1 MPQIDSSSTGMLSI
15 EMLGP
20 LVTIACASYAA
31 LDTALLTK
39 ANQWMPKIIDGIIAA
54 ASVVVSMTLIHTL
67 DDILPF
73 KLLDSKMMTSAVVF
87 CTNPNPPSPHA
98 AIACSAISFVAG
110 VFIHFAGLGL
120 PSDAVAVS
128 VHLLFAKLS
137 GCNFSPAVG
146 LTAVVG
152 KATWQNGSWSEP
164 LHYLF
169 ATWFAGHALLYAFAH
184 AIAVPRRAARLY
196 LTQRQWKDSMQD
208 FIGGDGDG
216 DEGAEGAEVEPLEP
230 LASTASAL
238 EQSAKLRTLFNTY
251 DTSGNGAIDP
261 TEFRV
266 ALRALLHVDVPLC
279 DCEATVRSFDAD
291 GNGTLCFR
299 EFCEAICGINW
310 WRHTAQRKRAS
321 LRALVKFSKSS
332 AELKGKNL

>member
-1 MPQIDSSSTGMLSI
+1 MPNARCVGHL
-15 EMLGP
+15 
-20 LVTIACASYAA
+20 A
-31 LDTALLTK
+31 LQ
-39 ANQWMPKIIDGIIAA
+39 ANQWMPKIVDGVIAA
-54 ASVVVSMTLIHTL
+54 ASIVVSITLIHTL
-67 DDILPF
+67 DRNLPF
-73 KLLDSKMMTSAVVF
+73 KLLDSKMMSSAVVF
-87 CTNPNPPSPHA
+87 CTNPKPPSPHA
-98 AIACSAISFVAG
+98 AIACSAISFAAG
-110 VFIHFAGLGL
+110 VVIHFAALGL
-120 PSDAVAVS
+120 PSDAVAVG

-152 KATWQNGSWSEP
+152 KAAWKDGSWSEP

-169 ATWFAGHALLYAFAH
+169 ATWLAGHALLYAFAH

-208 FIGGDGDG
+208 FIGGEGGEGEG
-216 DEGAEGAEVEPLEP
+216 DEGAEGTEEEP
-230 LASTASAL
+230 LATTASAL

-279 DCEATVRSFDAD
+279 DCEATVRTFDAD

-321 LRALVKFSKSS
+321 LRALVRFSQSSAALKSKSS
-332 AELKGKNL
+332 